1 MRNQYIFRTPFLS
14 PAEIK
19 LGNLIPNIADP
30 ELDTRD
36 CDLSLVL
43 NKDYTVKPISDFRAF
58 FQTKHNTQLTASLSR
73 ILRASAVQGSADNS
87 SLDSAKG
94 NIHTLRQPKAFFQQL
109 CQDDAVKAWLQEQIE
124 DGLDVHFVV
133 GYVTFLDARA
143 AGGKESHSSFLA
155 SGGIPSGVLGMPGV
169 DVQVAGENTAEN
181 RSGQTYL
188 APGEQIFALRVKKL
202 VFKTFRSK
210 TVDTAKLEKHTT
222 WQMVCATRSAKKQ
235 KQEWLEVS
243 LEGMDDDSMA
253 EEEVDDVEHF
263 HDDEVLVLDAEG

>member
-109 CQDDAVKAWLQEQIE
+109 CQDDAVRAWLQEQIE

-133 GYVTFLDARA
+133 G
-143 AGGKESHSSFLA
+143 E
-155 SGGIPSGVLGMPGV
+155 VLGTPGV

-222 WQMVCATRSAKKQ
+222 WQMVCATRSAKKP

-243 LEGMDDDSMA
+243 LQGMDDDSKA
-253 EEEVDDVEHF
+253 EEEIDDVEHF
-263 HDDEVLVLDAEG
+263 HDDEVLVLDVEG